1 MTFTPEDMPE
11 HLEDLIVCPKCDAV
25 YVAQKPSFGERAVCA
40 RCHSV
45 LITPRKRAG
54 MQIIA
59 LAITILILVVAAG
72 VFPFLSIEAGGA
84 RNSVSVI
91 DAALAFS
98 GGWLYF
104 VALATATLILVIPL
118 MRVLLVLYVLVPI
131 VFDKDPAQHA
141 VQAYRL
147 SEALR
152 PWSMAEIFALG
163 CAVALIK
170 VVDLADVTF
179 GPGFWMF
186 ACLVVLVVV
195 QDNFMCR
202 WSVWNSLKPQKTS

>member
-1 MTFTPEDMPE
+1 MAMDQTLNT
-11 HLEDLIVCPKCDAV
+11 HLEDLIVCPQCDAA
-25 YVAQKPSFGERAVCA
+25 YVAQTPEFGERAVCG
-40 RCHSV
+40 RCHTV

-59 LAITILILVVAAG
+59 LALTILVLVISAGVSPFLTIEAAG
-72 VFPFLSIEAGGA
+72 T
-84 RNSVSVI
+84 RKSVSVI

-118 MRVLLVLYVLVPI
+118 MRVLLVLYVLVPV
-131 VFDKDPAQHA
+131 VFDRDPARHA
-141 VQAYRL
+141 VPAFSL
-147 SEALR
+147 SERLR

-170 VVDLADVTF
+170 VVDLADVSF

-202 WSVWNSLKPQKTS
+202 WSVWNSLKPQKKS

>member
-1 MTFTPEDMPE
+1 
-11 HLEDLIVCPKCDAV
+11 
-25 YVAQKPSFGERAVCA
+25 
-40 RCHSV
+40 

-54 MQIIA
+54 MKIIA
-59 LAITILILVVAAG
+59 LALTVMILVVAAG
-72 VFPFLSIEAGGA
+72 VFPFLSIEAAGA
-84 RNSVSVI
+84 MNSVSVI

-118 MRVLLVLYVLVPI
+118 VRVMLVLYVLIPV
-131 VFDKDPAQHA
+131 VFDRDPAKHA
-141 VQAYRL
+141 IQAFRL

-152 PWSMAEIFALG
+152 PWSMAEIFAIG
-163 CAVALIK
+163 CAVALVK
-170 VVDLADVTF
+170 VVDLADVSF

-186 ACLVVLVVV
+186 AALVVLIVV

-202 WSVWNSLKPQKTS
+202 WSIWNSLKPQMKS